1 MTTNLLR
8 GKSGAAANG
17 KPDGPAIGESGARVF
32 TCPSCERPLTQG
44 TSRCPGCGVRLIRG
58 VRLKRVGT
66 VLTLGVALG
75 VLGGG
80 GAMAAIISLSTHE
93 AEVGVTTQPPA
104 KADADTAPV
113 VPAVVLPAGTP
124 SAAVSALSG
133 TAVVNG
139 RIAVDAAT
147 LATALADEGA
157 PTISIA
163 RALRS
168 LAADAAL
175 GGDLAARLAPWTVA
189 APVRDRLDGFYK
201 RMATTAHDALRASL
215 NDGGSYRAAGAEMLS
230 VLGSLRDVDA
240 ASRRLAASVG
250 LELPP
255 VAMPR
260 S

>member
-1 MTTNLLR
+1 MTSNLLR
-8 GKSGAAANG
+8 GKSGAAAKG

-32 TCPSCERPLTQG
+32 SCPSCERPLREG
-44 TSRCPGCGVRLIRG
+44 TWRCPGCGTRLIMG

-66 VLTLGVALG
+66 VLVLGVALG

-80 GAMAAIISLSTHE
+80 GAMAAIISLSIHE
-93 AEVGVTTQPPA
+93 AEVRVTTQPPT
-104 KADADTAPV
+104 KDDADTAPA
-113 VPAVVLPAGTP
+113 VPPAVLPAGTP

-147 LATALADEGA
+147 LAAALADKGA

-175 GGDLAARLAPWTVA
+175 GGDLATRLAPWSVA

-215 NDGGSYRAAGAEMLS
+215 NDEASYRAAGAEMMS
-230 VLGSLRDVDA
+230 VLGSLGGVDA
-240 ASRRLAASVG
+240 ASRTLAGSVG

-255 VAMPR
+255 VALPR
-260 S
+260 P